1 MEVIKQKQ
9 LLIDGVPAGKY
20 GEWPGIKS
28 NKWQGSIRI
37 LKPISRPN
45 KEYSNILVILR

>member
-9 LLIDGVPAGKY
+9 YLIDGVPAGKY

-28 NKWQGSIRI
+28 NKWHGSIRI

-45 KEYSNILVILR
+45 REYSIIIINTR